1 MSVRSILIV
10 VTCVLLAAGCRR
22 DPRLQVY
29 IDNVNAEKRMLEDT
43 LYDLQ
48 YDYECKLREVEQLQS
63 ELARV
68 KGTTSDTGAA
78 KSGSSRLKSPAASGN
93 RLFPDLS
100 DLEPPTVD
108 QGTPDTDRQ
117 RPKTE
122 SGGGAKPGTERPKPP
137 AQDDVD
143 DLEPPTLELP
153 DEPADSPQ
161 PKAADAKQGSAPTA
175 LNVTQR
181 DVDPALTAGEQT
193 EEQLSGSRALEP
205 SQSISGKPDSK
216 LEDRWTPRS
225 ARRPDPPKRSIRL
238 ADVPSPGTATGS
250 AQPAGTGSLSDGAAT
265 PDAGG
270 ATDARQ
276 ANRPAWRPYR

>member
-10 VTCVLLAAGCRR
+10 VTCALLAAGCRR

-48 YDYECKLREVEQLQS
+48 YDYECKLREVEKLQS
-63 ELARV
+63 ELDRV
-68 KGTTSDTGAA
+68 KGASTDSGAA
-78 KSGSSRLKSPAASGN
+78 KPGSSRLKSPAASGN

-100 DLEPPTVD
+100 DLEPPSVEP
-108 QGTPDTDRQ
+108 GTPDTERQ

-122 SGGGAKPGTERPKPP
+122 PEGAKPGTERPKPP

-161 PKAADAKQGSAPTA
+161 PKDADAKPDSAP
-175 LNVTQR
+175 NVTPR
-181 DVDPALTAGEQT
+181 EVDQARAAGEQT
-193 EEQLSGSRALEP
+193 EEQLSDSRALER
-205 SQSISGKPDSK
+205 SQSISGKPDGK
-216 LEDRWTPRS
+216 VEDRWTPRS

-238 ADVPSPGTATGS
+238 ADAPSPGTAAGS

-265 PDAGG
+265 PGVGG
-270 ATDARQ
+270 ATDPRQ
-276 ANRPAWRPYR
+276 ANRPTWRPYR